1 MQSSSRTIFGFAAA
15 LLFSGVLPAGAQGL
29 FTAYDDAFSARIASP
44 ADNGTLAQFVT
55 VAVNAGQYDQA
66 ISSIEQY
73 LIQYPRDARAR
84 LAASRLYYHVGSYE
98 LARRQVQYG
107 IEVGGLTAGEQQEA
121 VRLLGRID
129 RALRGVTWELALTGG
144 VFSAFTNFAPGGAQD
159 EESFVSP
166 YGRAEGFVRW
176 DLGTPSADA
185 LVLSGSLTATERF
198 FTEDLSVPGSD
209 KTFVHGNAAITWDKG
224 LPNSGIDSL
233 RLLLSAFTVTDR
245 FDSDIQETGIG
256 LGGRFL
262 VRPTVETTLFA
273 GGGYIDLSA
282 SQGIFAD
289 SRVFYEAG
297 GSYRFRNGQALGL
310 RFVGS
315 NDFASGSGEIG
326 RSYSGEVRYGGLLMN
341 VPDLFAWS
349 HQIAFSAGHSDI
361 PDLSVGIGTN
371 IKSDFWRIASES
383 DFQLTEAQKISVDL
397 AYRETTFAIANRDRK
412 SFEMLMSY
420 TLTLN

>member
-1 MQSSSRTIFGFAAA
+1 MILGFAAA
-15 LLFSGVLPAGAQGL
+15 LLCAGISPAGAQAL
-29 FTAYDDAFSARIASP
+29 YPAYDDAFSARIANP
-44 ADNGTLAQFVT
+44 TDNGTLAQFVT

-73 LIQYPRDARAR
+73 LIKYPRDARAR

-107 IEVGGLTAGEQQEA
+107 LEVGDLPADEQLEA
-121 VRLLGRID
+121 VRLLARIE

-144 VFSAFTNFAPGGAQD
+144 MFSAFTDFESGGAQND
-159 EESFVSP
+159 HSFASP

-185 LVLSGSLTATERF
+185 LVLSGSLTATQRF
-198 FTEDLSVPGSD
+198 FTEDLSVPGAEE
-209 KTFVHGNAAITWDKG
+209 TFIHGNAAITLDKG

-245 FDSDIQETGIG
+245 FDSDIHETGVG
-256 LGGRFL
+256 LSGRFL

-273 GGGYIDLSA
+273 GAGYIDLSG
-282 SQGIFAD
+282 SKGIFAD

-310 RFVGS
+310 RLVGS
-315 NDFASGSGEIG
+315 NDFASGAGEIG
-326 RSYSGEVRYGGLLMN
+326 RSYMGEVRYGGVLME
-341 VPDLFAWS
+341 VPDLFVWS
-349 HQIAFSAGHSDI
+349 HQVAFSAGHSDT

-371 IKSDFWRIASES
+371 IESDFWRIASES
-383 DFQLTEAQKISVDL
+383 DFQLTEWQKVSVDL
-397 AYRETTFAIANRDRK
+397 AYRETDFDIASRDRN
-412 SFEMLMSY
+412 SFELLVSY

>member
-1 MQSSSRTIFGFAAA
+1 MHSSFSMIFGFAAA
-15 LLFSGVLPAGAQGL
+15 LLCASILPAGAQGL
-29 FTAYDDAFSARIASP
+29 YPAYDDAFSARVANP
-44 ADNGTLAQFVT
+44 TDNGTLAQFVT

-73 LIQYPRDARAR
+73 LIKYPRDARAR

-107 IEVGGLTAGEQQEA
+107 LEVGDLPADEQLDA
-121 VRLLGRID
+121 VRLLARIE
-129 RALRGVTWELALTGG
+129 RALLGVTWELALTGG
-144 VFSAFTNFAPGGAQD
+144 MFSASTDFEPGGAED
-159 EESFVSP
+159 DRTLVSP
-166 YGRAEGFVRW
+166 YGRADGFVRW

-185 LVLSGSLTATERF
+185 LVLSGSLTATQRF
-198 FTEDLSVPGSD
+198 FTEDLSVPGAEE
-209 KTFVHGNAAITWDKG
+209 TFIHGNAAITLDKG

-245 FDSDIQETGIG
+245 FDNDVHETGVG
-256 LGGRFL
+256 LSGRFL

-273 GGGYIDLSA
+273 GAGYIDLSG
-282 SQGIFAD
+282 SKGIFAD

-310 RFVGS
+310 RLVGS

-326 RSYSGEVRYGGLLMN
+326 RSYMGEVRYGGVLME
-341 VPDLFAWS
+341 VPDLFVWS
-349 HQIAFSAGHSDI
+349 HQVAVSAGHSDT

-371 IKSDFWRIASES
+371 IESDFWRIASES
-383 DFQLTEAQKISVDL
+383 DFQLTDWQKVSVDL
-397 AYRETTFAIANRDRK
+397 AYRETDFDIASGDRN
-412 SFEMLMSY
+412 SFELLVSY

>member
-1 MQSSSRTIFGFAAA
+1 M
-15 LLFSGVLPAGAQGL
+15 PAGAQGL
-29 FTAYDDAFSARIASP
+29 YPAYDDAFSARIANP
-44 ADNGTLAQFVT
+44 TDNGTLAQFVT

-73 LIQYPRDARAR
+73 LIKYPRDARAR

-107 IEVGGLTAGEQQEA
+107 LEVGDLSADEQQEA
-121 VRLLGRID
+121 VRLLARIE

-144 VFSAFTNFAPGGAQD
+144 MFSAFTDFESGGAQD
-159 EESFVSP
+159 DHSFASP

-185 LVLSGSLTATERF
+185 ILVSGSLTATQRF
-198 FTEDLSVPGSD
+198 FTEDLSVPGA
-209 KTFVHGNAAITWDKG
+209 KETFIHGNAAITLDKG

-233 RLLLSAFTVTDR
+233 RLLISAFAVTDR
-245 FDSDIQETGIG
+245 FDSDIHETGVG
-256 LGGRFL
+256 LSGRFL

-273 GGGYIDLSA
+273 GAGYIDLSG
-282 SQGIFAD
+282 SKGIFAD

-310 RFVGS
+310 RLVGS
-315 NDFASGSGEIG
+315 NDFASGAGEIG
-326 RSYSGEVRYGGLLMN
+326 RSYMGEVRYGGVVME
-341 VPDLFAWS
+341 VPDLFVWS
-349 HQIAFSAGHSDI
+349 HQVAFSAGHSNT
-361 PDLSVGIGTN
+361 PDLYFGIGTN
-371 IKSDFWRIASES
+371 IESDFWRIASES
-383 DFQLTEAQKISVDL
+383 DFQLTEWQKVSVDL
-397 AYRETTFAIANRDRK
+397 AYRETDFDVASGDRN
-412 SFEMLMSY
+412 SFELLVSY

>member
-1 MQSSSRTIFGFAAA
+1 
-15 LLFSGVLPAGAQGL
+15 
-29 FTAYDDAFSARIASP
+29 
-44 ADNGTLAQFVT
+44 
-55 VAVNAGQYDQA
+55 
-66 ISSIEQY
+66 
-73 LIQYPRDARAR
+73 
-84 LAASRLYYHVGSYE
+84 
-98 LARRQVQYG
+98 
-107 IEVGGLTAGEQQEA
+107 
-121 VRLLGRID
+121 
-129 RALRGVTWELALTGG
+129 
-144 VFSAFTNFAPGGAQD
+144 
-159 EESFVSP
+159 
-166 YGRAEGFVRW
+166 RW

>member
-1 MQSSSRTIFGFAAA
+1 MIFGFAAA
-15 LLFSGVLPAGAQGL
+15 LLCASILPAGAQGL
-29 FTAYDDAFSARIASP
+29 YPAYEDAFSARVANP
-44 ADNGTLAQFVT
+44 TDNGTLAQFVT

-73 LIQYPRDARAR
+73 LIKYPRDARAR

-107 IEVGGLTAGEQQEA
+107 LEVGDLPADEQLDA
-121 VRLLGRID
+121 VRLLARIE
-129 RALRGVTWELALTGG
+129 RALLGVTWELALTGG
-144 VFSAFTNFAPGGAQD
+144 MFSASTDFEPGGAED
-159 EESFVSP
+159 DRTLVSP
-166 YGRAEGFVRW
+166 YGRADGFVRW

-185 LVLSGSLTATERF
+185 LVLSGSLTATQRF
-198 FTEDLSVPGSD
+198 FTEDLSVPGAEE
-209 KTFVHGNAAITWDKG
+209 TFIHGNAAITLDKG

-245 FDSDIQETGIG
+245 FDNDVHETGVG
-256 LGGRFL
+256 LSGRFL

-273 GGGYIDLSA
+273 GAGYIDLSG
-282 SQGIFAD
+282 SKGIFAD

-310 RFVGS
+310 RLVGS

-326 RSYSGEVRYGGLLMN
+326 RSYMGEVRYGGVLME
-341 VPDLFAWS
+341 VPDLFVWS
-349 HQIAFSAGHSDI
+349 HQVAVSAGHSDT

-371 IKSDFWRIASES
+371 IESDFWRIASES
-383 DFQLTEAQKISVDL
+383 DFQLTDWQKVSVDL
-397 AYRETTFAIANRDRK
+397 AYRETDFDIASGDRN
-412 SFEMLMSY
+412 SFELLVSY

>member
-1 MQSSSRTIFGFAAA
+1 MIFGLAAA
-15 LLFSGVLPAGAQGL
+15 LLCTGILPAGAQGL
-29 FTAYDDAFSARIASP
+29 YPAYDDAFSARIANP
-44 ADNGTLAQFVT
+44 TDNGTLAQFVT

-73 LIQYPRDARAR
+73 LIKYPRDARAR

-107 IEVGGLTAGEQQEA
+107 LEVGDLSSDEQQEA
-121 VRLLGRID
+121 VRLLARIE
-129 RALRGVTWELALTGG
+129 RALLGVTWEIALTGG
-144 VFSAFTNFAPGGAQD
+144 MFSASTDFEPGGAED
-159 EESFVSP
+159 DRTLVSP

-185 LVLSGSLTATERF
+185 LVLSGALAATERF
-198 FTEDLSVPGSD
+198 FTKDLSVPGAEE
-209 KTFVHGNAAITWDKG
+209 TFIHGNAAITLDKG

-233 RLLLSAFTVTDR
+233 RLLLSAFAVTDR
-245 FDSDIQETGIG
+245 FDSDINETGVG
-256 LGGRFL
+256 LSGRFL

-273 GGGYIDLSA
+273 GAGYIDLSG
-282 SQGIFAD
+282 SKGIFAN

-310 RFVGS
+310 RLVGS

-326 RSYSGEVRYGGLLMN
+326 RSYMGEVRYGGVLME
-341 VPDLFAWS
+341 VPDLFVWS
-349 HQIAFSAGHSDI
+349 HQVAVSAGHSDT

-371 IKSDFWRIASES
+371 IESDFWRIASES
-383 DFQLTEAQKISVDL
+383 DFQLTERQKVSVDL
-397 AYRETTFAIANRDRK
+397 AYRETDFEIASRDRN
-412 SFEMLMSY
+412 SFELLVSY

>member
-1 MQSSSRTIFGFAAA
+1 MIFGFAAA
-15 LLFSGVLPAGAQGL
+15 LLCASILPAGAQGL
-29 FTAYDDAFSARIASP
+29 YPAYDDAFSARVANP
-44 ADNGTLAQFVT
+44 TDNGTLAQFVT

-73 LIQYPRDARAR
+73 LIKYPRDARAR

-107 IEVGGLTAGEQQEA
+107 LEVGDLPADEQLDA
-121 VRLLGRID
+121 VRLLARIE
-129 RALRGVTWELALTGG
+129 RALLGVTWELALTGG
-144 VFSAFTNFAPGGAQD
+144 MFSASTDFEPGGAED
-159 EESFVSP
+159 DRTLVSP
-166 YGRAEGFVRW
+166 YGRADGFVRW

-185 LVLSGSLTATERF
+185 LVLSGSLTATQRF
-198 FTEDLSVPGSD
+198 FTEDLSVPGAEE
-209 KTFVHGNAAITWDKG
+209 TFIHGNAAITLDKG

-245 FDSDIQETGIG
+245 FDNDVHETGVG
-256 LGGRFL
+256 LSGRFL

-273 GGGYIDLSA
+273 GAGYIDLSG
-282 SQGIFAD
+282 SKGIFAD

-310 RFVGS
+310 RLVGS

-326 RSYSGEVRYGGLLMN
+326 RSYMGEVRYGGVLME
-341 VPDLFAWS
+341 VPDLFVWS
-349 HQIAFSAGHSDI
+349 HQVAVSAGHSDT

-371 IKSDFWRIASES
+371 IESDFWRIASES
-383 DFQLTEAQKISVDL
+383 DFQLTDWQKVSVDL
-397 AYRETTFAIANRDRK
+397 AYRETDFDIASGDRN
-412 SFEMLMSY
+412 SFELLVSY

>member
-1 MQSSSRTIFGFAAA
+1 MHSSFSMIFGFAAA
-15 LLFSGVLPAGAQGL
+15 LLCTGISPAGAQGL
-29 FTAYDDAFSARIASP
+29 YPAYDDAFSARIANP
-44 ADNGTLAQFVT
+44 TDNGTLAQFVT

-73 LIQYPRDARAR
+73 LIKYPRDARAR

-107 IEVGGLTAGEQQEA
+107 LEVGDLSADEQQEA
-121 VRLLGRID
+121 VRLLARIE

-144 VFSAFTNFAPGGAQD
+144 MFSAFTDFEPGGAQD
-159 EESFVSP
+159 DHSFVSP

-185 LVLSGSLTATERF
+185 LVLSGSLTATQRF
-198 FTEDLSVPGSD
+198 FTEDLSVPGAEE
-209 KTFVHGNAAITWDKG
+209 TFIHGNAAITLDKG

-233 RLLLSAFTVTDR
+233 RLLLSAFAVTDR
-245 FDSDIQETGIG
+245 FDSDIHETGVG
-256 LGGRFL
+256 LSGRFL

-273 GGGYIDLSA
+273 GAGYIDLSG
-282 SQGIFAD
+282 SKGIFAD

-310 RFVGS
+310 RLVGS
-315 NDFASGSGEIG
+315 TDFASGAGEIG
-326 RSYSGEVRYGGLLMN
+326 RSYMGEVRYGGVVME
-341 VPDLFAWS
+341 VPDLFVWS
-349 HQIAFSAGHSDI
+349 HQVAFSAGHSNT
-361 PDLSVGIGTN
+361 PDLSFGIGTN
-371 IKSDFWRIASES
+371 IESDFWRIASES
-383 DFQLTEAQKISVDL
+383 DFQLTEWQKVSVDL
-397 AYRETTFAIANRDRK
+397 AYRETDFDIASGDRN
-412 SFEMLMSY
+412 SFELLVSY

>member
-1 MQSSSRTIFGFAAA
+1 MHSSFSMIFGFAAA
-15 LLFSGVLPAGAQGL
+15 LLCTGISPAGAQGL
-29 FTAYDDAFSARIASP
+29 YPAYDDAFSARIASP

-66 ISSIEQY
+66 ISSVEQY
-73 LIQYPRDARAR
+73 LIKYPRDARAR

-107 IEVGGLTAGEQQEA
+107 IEVGGLSAAEQQEA
-121 VRLLGRID
+121 VRLLARIE

-144 VFSAFTNFAPGGAQD
+144 VFSAFTDFEPGGAQD
-159 EESFVSP
+159 DDSFVSP

-185 LVLSGSLTATERF
+185 LVLSGSLTATQRF
-198 FTEDLSVPGSD
+198 FTEDLSVPGAEE
-209 KTFVHGNAAITWDKG
+209 TFIHGNAAITLDKG

-233 RLLLSAFTVTDR
+233 RLLLSAFAVTDR
-245 FDSDIQETGIG
+245 FDSDIHETGVG
-256 LGGRFL
+256 LSGRFL

-273 GGGYIDLSA
+273 GAGYIDLSG
-282 SQGIFAD
+282 SKGIFAD

-310 RFVGS
+310 RLVGS
-315 NDFASGSGEIG
+315 NDFASGAGEIG
-326 RSYSGEVRYGGLLMN
+326 RSYMGEVRYGGVMME
-341 VPDLFAWS
+341 VPDLFVWS
-349 HQIAFSAGHSDI
+349 HQVAFSAGHSNT
-361 PDLSVGIGTN
+361 PDLSFGIGTN
-371 IKSDFWRIASES
+371 IESDFWRIASES
-383 DFQLTEAQKISVDL
+383 DFQLTEWQKVSVDL
-397 AYRETTFAIANRDRK
+397 AYRETDFDIASGDRN
-412 SFEMLMSY
+412 SFELLVSY